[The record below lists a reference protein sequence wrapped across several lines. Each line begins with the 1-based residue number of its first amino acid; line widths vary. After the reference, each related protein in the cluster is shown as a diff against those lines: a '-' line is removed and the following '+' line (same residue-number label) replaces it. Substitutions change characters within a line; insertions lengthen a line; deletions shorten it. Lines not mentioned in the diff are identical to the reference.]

1 MTEAEK
7 VSILVVDD
15 RAEHLLALEEL
26 LENPALNVVQATSG
40 DEALALAVKQ
50 DVALIL
56 LDAMMLDMDGRD
68 MAQKLRG
75 SEGTKS
81 IPIILLGAA
90 YEDAT
95 HIFKGY
101 ETGVVDYVFKPVNE
115 SILQSKVNVFLELHR
130 QKRSLERMNER
141 LEKAR
146 QENEDT
152 LLQLEQAI
160 ERANQMAVEAE
171 LANVAKSEFL
181 ANMSHEIRT
190 PMNGVVGMIGLLLDT
205 GLTGEQREFAEAV
218 RTSADALLML
228 INDIL
233 DFSKIEAGKLDLE
246 IIDFNMRTAL
256 GESIDLLAMCAQ
268 QKKLEFV
275 CLVEPDVPSLLQGDP
290 GRLRQVITNL
300 AGNAIKFTSQGEVT
314 VRVSLDKDDDHA
326 LVRFAVAD
334 TGIGIPEERQDALF
348 DAFTQADTST
358 TRQYG
363 GTGLGL
369 AISKRLAEMM
379 GGEIGLESVEGE
391 GATFWFTALFRKQ
404 KRDDSGLDVE
414 VEADLKGVRVLV
426 VDDNATNRRWLT
438 MLLDSWGC
446 RHDEAPDGEA
456 GLNQLLKAADQG
468 DPFRVAVIDMH
479 MPGMDGETLGK
490 RIRQAPALS
499 ETLLVMMAT
508 MGRRGD
514 ASRLRKIGFS
524 AYLTKPVKEPIVHD
538 CLVTVL
544 SDKEGPSA
552 KRAEHIVTRHSIV
565 EDRWR
570 KARILLAEDNVINQ
584 KVALKILEKIG
595 CRADA
600 VVNGRLAVDAL
611 QSRAYDLV
619 LMDCQMPEM
628 DGYAATRKI
637 RGLNSK
643 IRKVP
648 IVAMTAHAMQG
659 DRDKCI
665 AAGMDDYIPKPVN
678 PQTLIEVIERWLTK
692 GEVAEK
698 KEAGVPKTSAKAE
711 VFDRA
716 GLLERTMGDQDF
728 AQEIVEAFFEDVPR
742 QIADLKECLNNGDG
756 SMVQQHAHTI
766 KGASSNVGGLALQAT
781 AARIEA
787 AGKMGNLEE
796 VASLVSQL
804 DQGLEVLKAAAK
816 GQGEE
821 N

>member
-1 MTEAEK
+1 MSEAEK
-7 VSILVVDD
+7 VNILVVDD
-15 RAEHLLALEEL
+15 RAEHLVALEKL
-26 LENPALNVVQATSG
+26 LENPALNVMEATSG

-56 LDAMMLDMDGRD
+56 LDSMMLDMDGHD
-68 MAQKLRG
+68 LAQKLRG
-75 SEGTKS
+75 SERTKS
-81 IPIILLGAA
+81 IPIILVGATH
-90 YEDAT
+90 EDGT

-101 ETGVVDYVFKPVNE
+101 ETGVVDYVFKPVDEN
-115 SILQSKVNVFLELHR
+115 ILQTKVNVFLELHK

-205 GLTGEQREFAEAV
+205 GLTPEQREFAGAV

-233 DFSKIEAGKLDLE
+233 DFSKIEAGKLELE
-246 IIDFNMRTAL
+246 TIDFNIRTAL

-268 QKKLEFV
+268 EKKLEFV
-275 CLVEPDVPSLLQGDP
+275 CLIEPDVPSLLQGDP

-300 AGNAIKFTSQGEVT
+300 AGNAIKFTFQGEVT
-314 VRVSLDKDDDHA
+314 VRVSLDKEDDDHA
-326 LVRFAVAD
+326 LLRFAVTD
-334 TGIGIPEERQDALF
+334 TGIGIPKDRQDALF
-348 DAFTQADTST
+348 EAFAQVDSST

-369 AISKRLAEMM
+369 TISKRLAEMM

-391 GATFWFTALFRKQ
+391 GATFWFTVLFRKQ
-404 KRDDSGLDVE
+404 KRDDSRLDAE
-414 VEADLKGVRVLV
+414 VTADLKGARVLV

-446 RHDEAPDGEA
+446 RPDEAPDGEA
-456 GLNQLLKAADQG
+456 GLNQLLEAAGQG
-468 DPFRVAVIDMH
+468 DPFRMAIIDMH

-538 CLVTVL
+538 CLVRVL
-544 SDKEGPSA
+544 SDEEGPSA
-552 KRAEHIVTRHSIV
+552 KPDQHIVTRHSIV

-570 KARILLAEDNVINQ
+570 KTRILLAEDNVINQ

-600 VVNGRLAVDAL
+600 VVNGRQALEAL

-637 RGLNSK
+637 RSLNSE
-643 IRKVP
+643 IRNVP

-665 AAGMDDYIPKPVN
+665 EAGMDDYIPKPVN

-692 GEVAEK
+692 GEVAQEK
-698 KEAGVPKTSAKAE
+698 EVGVPKTSAKAE

-728 AQEIVEAFFEDVPR
+728 AQEIVEAFFEDAPR
-742 QIADLKECLNNGDG
+742 RIADLKESLNNGDG
-756 SMVQQHAHTI
+756 AMVQQHAHTI

-787 AGKMGNLEE
+787 AGKIGNLGE
-796 VASLVSQL
+796 VASLVPQL
-804 DQGLEVLKAAAK
+804 DEGLELLKAVAR
-816 GQGEE
+816 GQG
-821 N
+821 